1 MLKPAIACILSV
13 FMGNTPGLQMYAL
26 FCYYSHLS
34 PRMPWARQRKIDK
47 ALWKIRKRWRWV
59 IQWFLAAGKWE
70 RFPKRASEGLESW
83 RRHMC
88 FLVFVGV
95 PWDLLPHCW
104 EVAIQ
109 QKGADPSADAG
120 DLQWGKEMGEMHFH
134 VLLVSPQGRIANSH
148 DPIDKHAL
156 ASAVS
161 LYLWRTP
168 SWVLLWRAIF
178 WVNYVFPV
186 LDLFLGFLFPCFFGF
201 LLFPA
206 SLLLCFSASLL
217 VFFKI
222 SAFLLL
228 CCVLLCF
235 SLLLCFFGFLLYL
248 ASLLLC
254 FFAVLLFW
262 FPCVFAFQ
270 AKTNPKT
277 DYINKL

>member
-1 MLKPAIACILSV
+1 MLKAAYCLFSWA
-13 FMGNTPGLQMYAL
+13 THQASPGLQIYAL

-34 PRMPWARQRKIDK
+34 PRMLWARQRKIDK
-47 ALWKIRKRWRWV
+47 ARWKIRKRWRWV
-59 IQWFLAAGKWE
+59 IQWFLAAGKRK

-161 LYLWRTP
+161 MYLWRTP
-168 SWVLLWRAIF
+168 SWVLLWRAFF

-217 VFFKI
+217 VFFSKI
-222 SAFLLL
+222 FCVSASLL
-228 CCVLLCF
+228 CAFMFF
-235 SLLLCFFGFLLYL
+235 SLLLCFFGFLLYP
-248 ASLLLC
+248 ALC
-254 FFAVLLFW
+254 FSACLLFCFSG
-262 FPCVFAFQ
+262 FPAFLLF
-270 AKTNPKT
+270 NPKQSLRHT
-277 DYINKL
+277 I

>member
-1 MLKPAIACILSV
+1 
-13 FMGNTPGLQMYAL
+13 
-26 FCYYSHLS
+26 
-34 PRMPWARQRKIDK
+34 
-47 ALWKIRKRWRWV
+47 
-59 IQWFLAAGKWE
+59 
-70 RFPKRASEGLESW
+70 
-83 RRHMC
+83 MC
-88 FLVFVGV
+88 FLVSVGV

-161 LYLWRTP
+161 MYLWRTP

-186 LDLFLGFLFPCFFGF
+186 LDLFLGFLFPCFLGF
-201 LLFPA
+201 LLFPT
-206 SLLLCFSASLL
+206 SLLLCFSSSLL
-217 VFFKI
+217 VFFSKI
-222 SAFLLL
+222 FCVSASLL
-228 CCVLLCF
+228 CAF
-235 SLLLCFFGFLLYL
+235 MFFPCFFASLVFCFTLLF

-254 FFAVLLFW
+254 CSAFLVSLLFC
-262 FPCVFAFQ
+262 FSIRN
-270 AKTNPKT
+270 NP
-277 DYINKL
+277 